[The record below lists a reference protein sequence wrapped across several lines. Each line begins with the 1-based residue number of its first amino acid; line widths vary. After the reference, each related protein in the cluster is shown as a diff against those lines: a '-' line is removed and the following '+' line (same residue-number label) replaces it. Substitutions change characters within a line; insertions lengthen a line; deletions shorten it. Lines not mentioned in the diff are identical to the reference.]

1 MMNIDDDKLTMNE
14 KLMQSATEEDCP
26 DNTND
31 GVVGNITTLPEDNY
45 KEFCQVEFPDTTK
58 MVLGSHQLNV
68 SQLMELI
75 LNSYFLIKANTDSK
89 TKQQNYLG

>member
-1 MMNIDDDKLTMNE
+1 MNIDDNKPIMNKE
-14 KLMQSATEEDCP
+14 MLISDDVECP